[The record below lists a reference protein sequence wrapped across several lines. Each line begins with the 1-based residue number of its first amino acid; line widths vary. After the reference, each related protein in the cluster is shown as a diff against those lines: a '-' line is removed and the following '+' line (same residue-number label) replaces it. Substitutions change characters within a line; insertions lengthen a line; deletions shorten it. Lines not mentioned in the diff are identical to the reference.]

1 MLKTKPPLIGAR
13 FVGHRNYACA
23 KKLYTTHVL
32 NAPPDKVV
40 ALIGPT
46 QSGKS
51 TIFCDA
57 FEQAQGQT
65 RGHVDT
71 LIPELGLVVEAPNDG
86 RINSKYLNFQ
96 LLRMLRHP
104 VYQQIGAFDELSHY
118 LPARG
123 RDDATLRTAV
133 GYAMSSREVRRCF
146 LDEAHHLTYTKDPEL
161 RNRIL
166 ESLKCLMAVNRT
178 LFLCGG
184 YELAFNGFF
193 DSAHFS
199 GRLMTVELAPY
210 SDVDD
215 DILIVAG
222 ILKRLEEEGSLPVEK
237 LGLLTGYARPLLIAN
252 NGSVGLIMN
261 QLYEAQA
268 IAQAEGR
275 KIDEAILLRTMPPE
289 AERLKIAE
297 DIRKGQRALRKFD
310 LSEFDQKSD
319 APPEEQSE
327 HQSGAKRLP
336 PFQRKPQR
344 RSTGMNHIAVDAALA
359 EQSDE

>member
-1 MLKTKPPLIGAR
+1 MLKAKPPLIGTR
-13 FVGHRNYACA
+13 YVGHRNYAYA

-51 TIFCDA
+51 TIFCSA
-57 FEQAQGQT
+57 FEQAEGQT
-65 RGHVDT
+65 KGHADN
-71 LIPELGLVVEAPNDG
+71 LIPELGLKIEAPNDG
-86 RINSKYLNFQ
+86 RINSKFLNFQ
-96 LLRMLRHP
+96 LLKELRHP
-104 VYQQIGAFDELSHY
+104 VYQHIGAFDELSHY
-118 LPARG
+118 LPSRG

-133 GYAMSSREVRRCF
+133 GNAMSSREVRRCF

-166 ESLKCLMAVNRT
+166 ESLKCSMAFDRT

-199 GRLMTVELAPY
+199 GRLMIVELAPY
-210 SDVDD
+210 TDVDD

-222 ILKRLEEEGSLPVEK
+222 ILKRLEEEGCLRFEK

-268 IAQAEGR
+268 IANSEGR
-275 KIDEAILLRTMPPE
+275 KINEDILLRTMPPE
-289 AERLKIAE
+289 AVRLKIKE
-297 DIRKGQRALRKFD
+297 DIKRGQDALKKFD
-310 LSEFDQKSD
+310 PRSLDHRSNDQ
-319 APPEEQSE
+319 PEEHTE
-327 HQSGAKRLP
+327 VKVTP

-344 RSTGMNHIAVDAALA
+344 RSTGMDHIAV
-359 EQSDE
+359 ESSRPDESVDE